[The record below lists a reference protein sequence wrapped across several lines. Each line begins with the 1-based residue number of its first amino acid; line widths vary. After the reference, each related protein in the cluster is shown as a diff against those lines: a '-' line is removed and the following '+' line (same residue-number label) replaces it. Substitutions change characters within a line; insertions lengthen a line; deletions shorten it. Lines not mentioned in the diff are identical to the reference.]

1 MKKFI
6 DHFEEYFVA
15 SLLALMTIVTF
26 VNVFYRYVLEAS
38 IGWAFE
44 LTTFFFAALIFIGA
58 SWGFKLGAHIGVDA
72 VVKLMPP
79 AMQRLATLLAIAL
92 CIVYA
97 AIILY
102 GGTVYVYKMYDIGIM
117 SQDIHWLPQWMPRF
131 VLPLGYALIGLR
143 LVELLRDVLTGKR
156 TTFNL
161 ADEAKDAIDAFKVDG
176 QKEARS

>member
-1 MKKFI
+1 MKKFL

-15 SLLALMTIVTF
+15 SLLALMTIVTS

-44 LTTFFFAALIFIGA
+44 LTTFLFAALIFVGA

-72 VVKLMPP
+72 VVKLLSP
-79 AMQRLATLLAIAL
+79 ARQR
-92 CIVYA
+92 VA
-97 AIILY
+97 AIIAVLCCILYAGIVLY

-131 VLPLGYALIGLR
+131 VLPLGYALILYR
-143 LVELLRDVLTGKR
+143 MLQLLRDVITGRR

-161 ADEAKDAIDAFKVDG
+161 ADEAKDAIDAFKTEG

>member
-1 MKKFI
+1 MKKFL

-15 SLLALMTIVTF
+15 SLLALMTLITC

-44 LTTFFFAALIFIGA
+44 LTTFLFAWLIFIGA
-58 SWGFKLGAHIGVDA
+58 SWGVKLGAHIGVDA
-72 VVKLMPP
+72 VVKLMPNHL
-79 AMQRLATLLAIAL
+79 QRIATLTAIL
-92 CIVYA
+92 CCILYA
-97 AIILY
+97 SIILY

-131 VLPLGYALIGLR
+131 VLPLGYALVVYR
-143 LVELLRDVLTGKR
+143 LLQLLRDVISGKR

-161 ADEAKDAIDAFKVDG
+161 ADEAKDAIDAFKTG
-176 QKEARS
+176 EKQEARS